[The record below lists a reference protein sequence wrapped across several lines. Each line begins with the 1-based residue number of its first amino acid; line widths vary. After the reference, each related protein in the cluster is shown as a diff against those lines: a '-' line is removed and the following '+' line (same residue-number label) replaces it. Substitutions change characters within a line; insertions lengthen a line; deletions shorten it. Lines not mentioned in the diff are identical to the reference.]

1 MISIDKIKKKAEREG
16 VNVNFVFKEYLHF
29 LVLEYLFEKG
39 CFFNL
44 IFQGGTALRFV
55 YKGVRYSEDLDFVLK
70 KKDGHF
76 LEGFFEGRLKQ
87 LPAYVDRFIPFI
99 KNVQLK
105 VQKDTLTFKR
115 FNLILEL
122 EGFKAKDKTNIEIVN
137 IPSYENQVVILE
149 REDIAINPAI
159 AVETPHE
166 ILSDKFVAL
175 AARRYL
181 KGRDIWDIY
190 FILKT
195 LKVPLDKKI
204 EKLVVKKIADY
215 GMSSNEFIT
224 GFKNNLC
231 LLKKEGYEIL
241 KEEMD
246 KFLPFAYRAVFKTK
260 YKEIVSFVWTRS
272 TNLLKEIIK

>member
-1 MISIDKIKKKAEREG
+1 MISIDKIKKKAEQEG
-16 VNVNFVFKEYLHF
+16 VSVNFVFKEYLHF

-39 CFFNL
+39 CFSNL
-44 IFQGGTALRFV
+44 VFQGGTALRFV

-70 KKDGHF
+70 EKDSHF
-76 LEGFFEGRLKQ
+76 LGGLFEGCLKQ
-87 LPAYVDRFIPFI
+87 LPTYIDKFIPFA
-99 KNVQLK
+99 KDVQLK
-105 VQKDTLTFKR
+105 IQKDTLTFKR

-122 EGFKAKDKTNIEIVN
+122 EGFKAKDKTNIEFVN
-137 IPSYENQVVILE
+137 VPSYENQVVILE

-159 AVETPHE
+159 TVETPQE

-195 LKVPLDKKI
+195 LKTPLDDKTKRMA
-204 EKLVVKKIADY
+204 VRKIADY
-215 GMSSNEFIT
+215 SMNLKEFFL
-224 GFKNNLC
+224 GFNNNLS
-231 LLKKEGYEIL
+231 LLEKEGYEIL

-246 KFLPFAYRAVFKTK
+246 KFLPSAYRAMFKTK
-260 YKEIVSFVWTRS
+260 YKEIVSFVWEVS
-272 TNLLKEIIK
+272 TNLLKEIKK